1 MPERTVHLS
10 ETDAETLESYA
21 QKHGLTVDEVVQRFV
36 ESLRHPAAED
46 IHPEV
51 RAVTGLVPSD
61 VDIEEEYGRHQLR
74 KHSP

>member
-21 QKHGLTVDEVVQRFV
+21 QKHGLTVDEVIRRLV
-36 ESLRHPAAED
+36 ESLRHSDAED
-46 IHPEV
+46 IHPKV
-51 RAVTGLVPSD
+51 RAITGLVPSD
-61 VDIEEEYGRHQLR
+61 VDVEEEYSRHQLR